1 MDMASGCIMGQC
13 PICEEW
19 VYEDEVILDQ
29 HDNTLHKSCFHSR
42 NNDKKIIYQ
51 LQQELLKAEKR
62 IEELEKQIR
71 NGQLALF

>member
-1 MDMASGCIMGQC
+1 MASGYIMGQC

-19 VYEDEVILDQ
+19 VYEDEVMLDQ
-29 HDNTLHKSCFHSR
+29 HDNILHNSCFHSR
-42 NNDKKIIYQ
+42 NNDKKLIYQ
-51 LQQELLKAEKR
+51 LQQDLLKAEKI